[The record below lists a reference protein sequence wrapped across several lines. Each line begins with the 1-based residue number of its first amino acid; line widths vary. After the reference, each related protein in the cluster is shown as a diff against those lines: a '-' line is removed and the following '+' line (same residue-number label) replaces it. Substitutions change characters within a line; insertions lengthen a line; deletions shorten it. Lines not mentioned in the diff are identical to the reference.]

1 MALTSL
7 ALITTINVQAFLRKS
22 EIIDS
27 WSYSVVLKPLTGL
40 CPINSVLLKNLWL
53 VVFSL
58 ILFRLFSFFSNQS
71 WRFSAFF
78 ARFQQSNFHS

>member
-7 ALITTINVQAFLRKS
+7 ALITTINVQAFPRKS

-27 WSYSVVLKPLTGL
+27 WSYSVVLKSFTGL

-53 VVFSL
+53 VGVGLIIFLFVF
-58 ILFRLFSFFSNQS
+58 FFPNQS
-71 WRFSAFF
+71 WRFLAFF
-78 ARFQQSNFHS
+78 ARFQQANFHS